1 MGVVHV
7 AGRCLE
13 LRYRVTCT
21 HGYYLSIGVI
31 FFLLCSNVNRRL
43 SRIARGEGFG
53 IQQRRLEAKSA
64 VDVEIDENRL
74 NRGKEVLRSILKV
87 TLSIV

>member
-1 MGVVHV
+1 MS
-7 AGRCLE
+7 
-13 LRYRVTCT
+13 RVTLPRYVYIRLLFE
-21 HGYYLSIGVI
+21 HWSY